1 MYEVAKELTSPR
13 HCAVIRLDDRN
24 GDEWL
29 LADDKAARGDENGLI
44 LMVGVADLK
53 RNEID
58 RGMVNRV
65 SGHSLTL
72 LRKNRTTTV
81 IHVQE
86 KHNHSTLD

>member
-1 MYEVAKELTSPR
+1 MYEVAKELTRPR

-24 GDEWL
+24 GDAWL

-65 SGHSLTL
+65 SGHSVTL
-72 LRKNRTTTV
+72 LMKNRTTTV